1 MVKFR
6 ISLRLYNY
14 NDVSQGPYSQLKA
27 KKILKFYE
35 AIGQIIKSTHN
46 CDVKRTHKLFKENHE
61 PLIKIKK
68 IIFTQPNITT
78 DGPTASFLDTL
89 LSPTM
94 DLDLEF
100 KMSGEEEEVAL
111 KQFYKDYKGSMKKK
125 SYKELRSLYYSSKII
140 QFVNRLRG
148 LVEEGILWKRYINT
162 TDLKTKYKPSMV
174 VSDATVLSLT

>member
-14 NDVSQGPYSQLKA
+14 NDVSQGPYSKIKA
-27 KKILKFYE
+27 KKILNFYE

-46 CDVKRTHKLFKENHE
+46 CDVKRTHKMFKEYHE
-61 PLIKIKK
+61 PLIKIRKN
-68 IIFTQPNITT
+68 IFTKPEATL
-78 DGPTASFLDTL
+78 DSPTATFLDIL

-100 KMSGEEEEVAL
+100 KMSGEEEEIAL

-148 LVEEGILWKRYINT
+148 LVEDGILWKRYINT
-162 TDLKTKYKPSMV
+162 TALKTKYKPSMI

>member
-14 NDVSQGPYSQLKA
+14 NDVSQGPYSKLKA

-35 AIGQIIKSTHN
+35 AIGQIIKTTHN
-46 CDVKRTHKLFKENHE
+46 CDVKRTNKMFKENHE
-61 PLIKIKK
+61 PLIKIRK
-68 IIFTQPNITT
+68 IIFTKPEVELDN
-78 DGPTASFLDTL
+78 PTATFLDAL

-148 LVEEGILWKRYINT
+148 LVEEGILWKRYLNSI
-162 TDLKTKYKPSMV
+162 DLKTKYKPSMV
-174 VSDATVLSLT
+174 VSDTTVLSLT

>member
-14 NDVSQGPYSQLKA
+14 NDVSQGPYSKLKA

-35 AIGQIIKSTHN
+35 AIGQIIKTTHN
-46 CDVKRTHKLFKENHE
+46 CDVKRTNKMFKEYHE
-61 PLIKIKK
+61 PLIKIRK
-68 IIFTQPNITT
+68 IIFTKPEVELDN
-78 DGPTASFLDTL
+78 PTATFLDAL

-148 LVEEGILWKRYINT
+148 LVEDGILWKRYLNSI
-162 TDLKTKYKPSMV
+162 DLKTKYKPSMV
-174 VSDATVLSLT
+174 VSDTTVLSLT